1 MYRFNTISN
10 TDLSNLI
17 DEWIKNERDR
27 KIMKRRLL
35 DGITHERIAEEHELS
50 VKQIYRITN
59 KYTAMLYQLC
69 KEWQAIG

>member
-1 MYRFNTISN
+1 MYRFNNISN
-10 TDLSNLI
+10 TDLSILI

-35 DGITHERIAEEHELS
+35 DGITHERIAEEFELS

-59 KYTAMLYQLC
+59 KYTAILYQLC
-69 KEWQAIG
+69 SEWQAIG

>member
-35 DGITHERIAEEHELS
+35 DGTGEFI
-50 VKQIYRITN
+50 KG
-59 KYTAMLYQLC
+59 
-69 KEWQAIG
+69 KEI